1 MERISLLSKD
11 TIDKIAAGEVV
22 ERPASVVKELVENAV
37 DAGANAV
44 TVEIKDG
51 GISLIRITDNGCGI
65 PKDQVQS
72 AFLRHATSKIRTADD
87 LLTTGTLGFRGEALS
102 SIAAVCQ
109 VEMITKTPG
118 SLLGVRYVIEG
129 GVEMS
134 LEEIGAPEG
143 TTLLVRNLFYHTP
156 ARRKFLKS
164 STTEAG
170 YVSDLMERLALSH
183 PNIAFKFI
191 NNQDTK
197 LHTSG
202 NGKLKD
208 IIYGIYGREI
218 TSNVVWIDTAADHP
232 ANVSTYTSHPTDRRR
247 NITREKL
254 AEENDSEGKDV
265 NESSSDTSEPV
276 LQTVANGKGN
286 PLRISGYIGKPAISR
301 GNRNYENYFV
311 NGRYVR
317 SAIIAR
323 AIEDAYKPFMMS
335 HRYPLTI
342 LMLDIDKTQVDINV
356 HPTKME
362 VRFADQ
368 SFIYDQV
375 YNAVKEGLVHKEL
388 IPEFTVETKRKSAVS
403 QSHPEEKDGT
413 AGNQV
418 LSNGDSTSSSNTQK
432 VADRH
437 YRYPEPF
444 EKVRSQL
451 LAESK
456 SPYEPKYPN
465 HQVSASSRRSDLSNW
480 QERVAESLSN
490 CEDDVFAKSEKK
502 TGTLKPVTGVITNA
516 SPGESSE
523 NEKPGILAASEANMK
538 ENRAVTPS
546 SGREIWPEV
555 TDSDSEKKI
564 AIVSD
569 GLIPAESS
577 AGQAESRTEPLLS
590 QTYMHTEQ
598 SDRQEYPDTDQKP
611 VQMELFDDRLL
622 SEQNVKQHKLIGQV
636 FDTYWIVEFQDKM
649 YIIDQHAAHE
659 KVLYERFMKNLAE
672 KKQTSQMITPPII
685 VSFSMQEEE
694 LLKKYMDRFTEVGFE
709 IEPFGGR
716 EYSIRAVPGNLYNIT
731 SEELFIEMLDGLT
744 DVSERASDQIIRER
758 IASMSCKAAVKG
770 NHRLSVA
777 EVDALIGELLTL
789 DNPYNCPH
797 GRPTIIA
804 MSKYELEKKF
814 KRVV

>member
-1 MERISLLSKD
+1 MDKIALLSQD

-65 PKDQVQS
+65 PKEQVQA
-72 AFLRHATSKIRTADD
+72 AFLRHATSKIRTVDD
-87 LLTTGTLGFRGEALS
+87 LLTSGTLGFRGEALS

-129 GVEMS
+129 GIEKS

-143 TTLLVRNLFYHTP
+143 TTFLVRNLFYHTP

-164 STTEAG
+164 ATTEAG
-170 YVSDLMERLALSH
+170 YVGDLMERLALSH

-191 NNQDTK
+191 NNRDTK

-202 NGKLKD
+202 NGRIKD
-208 IIYGIYGREI
+208 IIYGVYGREI
-218 TSNVVWIDTAADHP
+218 TSNVVEIE
-232 ANVSTYTSHPTDRRR
+232 S
-247 NITREKL
+247 
-254 AEENDSEGKDV
+254 ENG
-265 NESSSDTSEPV
+265 PM
-276 LQTVANGKGN
+276 
-286 PLRISGYIGKPAISR
+286 RISGYIGKPVISR

-335 HRYPLTI
+335 HRYPLTV
-342 LMLDIDKTQVDINV
+342 LTLDIDTDQVDVNV

-368 SFIYDQV
+368 SFVYDQV
-375 YNAVKEGLVHKEL
+375 YNVVKEGLLHREL
-388 IPEFTVETKRKSAVS
+388 IPEFTIENKPIAQSKTGVGTSGEKKVSDKTDERAV
-403 QSHPEEKDGT
+403 T
-413 AGNQV
+413 AGERNSADAASAKADSDSH
-418 LSNGDSTSSSNTQK
+418 SNMGGKSESTDAVATENKVGKSEKSEKSEKSSPF
-432 VADRH
+432 
-437 YRYPEPF
+437 RYPEPF

-465 HQVSASSRRSDLSNW
+465 HSTASAASANRGAISEWQTQPAAAAEQGGDSTRLYNSSV
-480 QERVAESLSN
+480 QPQ
-490 CEDDVFAKSEKK
+490 KK
-502 TGTLKPVTGVITNA
+502 TGVLKPVTGMLNDTGVQNQ
-516 SPGESSE
+516 ESQIQSHD
-523 NEKPGILAASEANMK
+523 NDDKHN
-538 ENRAVTPS
+538 
-546 SGREIWPEV
+546 
-555 TDSDSEKKI
+555 
-564 AIVSD
+564 
-569 GLIPAESS
+569 ESS
-577 AGQAESRTEPLLS
+577 ASNS
-590 QTYMHTEQ
+590 EQ
-598 SDRQEYPDTDQKP
+598 KNEQNLEQKP
-611 VQMELFDDRLL
+611 VQMELFDDKLL
-622 SEQNVKQHKLIGQV
+622 SEQNIKQHKLIGQV

-659 KVLYERFMKNLAE
+659 KVLYERFMKDLAE
-672 KKQTSQMITPPII
+672 KKQTSQMVTPPII
-685 VSFSMQEEE
+685 VSLSMQEEE
-694 LLKKYMDRFTEVGFE
+694 MLKKHMDRFTEVGFE
-709 IEPFGGR
+709 VEPFGGR
-716 EYSIRAVPGNLYNIT
+716 EYSICAVPGNLYSIADRT
-731 SEELFIEMLDGLT
+731 LFLEMLDGLT
-744 DVSERASDQIIRER
+744 DVSERASDQAIREK

-770 NHRLSVA
+770 NRRLSVQ

-789 DNPYNCPH
+789 ENPYNCPH

-804 MSKYELEKKF
+804 MTKYELEKKF

>member
-1 MERISLLSKD
+1 MNKIALLSQD

-65 PKDQVQS
+65 PKEQVQA
-72 AFLRHATSKIRTADD
+72 AFLRHATSKIRTVDD
-87 LLTTGTLGFRGEALS
+87 LLTSGTLGFRGEALS

-129 GVEMS
+129 GVEQS

-143 TTLLVRNLFYHTP
+143 TTFLVRNLFYHTP

-164 STTEAG
+164 ATTEAG

-191 NNQDTK
+191 NNRDMK

-202 NGKLKD
+202 NGRIKD
-208 IIYGIYGREI
+208 IIYGVYGREI
-218 TSNVVWIDTAADHP
+218 TSNVVEIET
-232 ANVSTYTSHPTDRRR
+232 
-247 NITREKL
+247 
-254 AEENDSEGKDV
+254 ENG
-265 NESSSDTSEPV
+265 PM
-276 LQTVANGKGN
+276 
-286 PLRISGYIGKPAISR
+286 RISGYIGKPVISR

-335 HRYPLTI
+335 HRYPLTV
-342 LMLDIDKTQVDINV
+342 LTLDIDTDQVDVNV

-368 SFIYDQV
+368 SFVYDQV
-375 YNAVKEGLVHKEL
+375 YNAVKEGLLHREL
-388 IPEFTVETKRKSAVS
+388 IPEFTIESKSIVPSKSETEMPGAASVKADSDTPNMGGRTENKDTAATEEKTRKS
-403 QSHPEEKDGT
+403 EK
-413 AGNQV
+413 
-418 LSNGDSTSSSNTQK
+418 LEKSSPF
-432 VADRH
+432 
-437 YRYPEPF
+437 RYPEPF

-465 HQVSASSRRSDLSNW
+465 RDTASAASARRDNYSSEQS
-480 QERVAESLSN
+480 Q
-490 CEDDVFAKSEKK
+490 KK
-502 TGTLKPVTGVITNA
+502 TGSLKPVTGMLPQSAAETQN
-516 SPGESSE
+516 ESGGTQI
-523 NEKPGILAASEANMK
+523 K
-538 ENRAVTPS
+538 
-546 SGREIWPEV
+546 
-555 TDSDSEKKI
+555 DSE
-564 AIVSD
+564 
-569 GLIPAESS
+569 P
-577 AGQAESRTEPLLS
+577 
-590 QTYMHTEQ
+590 
-598 SDRQEYPDTDQKP
+598 KP
-611 VQMELFDDRLL
+611 VQMELFDDQLL
-622 SEQNVKQHKLIGQV
+622 NEQNVKRHKLIGQV
-636 FDTYWIVEFQDKM
+636 LDTYWIVDFHDKM
-649 YIIDQHAAHE
+649 YIIDQNAEHE
-659 KVLYERFMKNLAE
+659 KVLYERFMKDLAE
-672 KKQTSQMITPPII
+672 KKQTSQMVTPPII
-685 VSFSMQEEE
+685 VSLSMQEEE
-694 LLKKYMDRFTEVGFE
+694 MLKKHMDRFTEVGFE
-709 IEPFGGR
+709 VEPFGGR
-716 EYSIRAVPGNLYNIT
+716 EYSICAVPGNLYSIADRT
-731 SEELFIEMLDGLT
+731 LFLEMLDGLT
-744 DVSERASDQIIRER
+744 DVSERASDQAIREK

-770 NHRLSVA
+770 NRRLSDQ

-789 DNPYNCPH
+789 ENPYNCPH

-804 MSKYELEKKF
+804 MTKYELEKKF